1 MRGRVLLGR
10 RAVRCGLST
19 MDNDAWMLALR
30 ALTAAVKLVPTTRL
44 VPITADLTRYVPEG
58 DPASGRTLQ
67 DEINDGVVRRD
78 ELYWDKGKICFR
90 EYS

>member
-1 MRGRVLLGR
+1 MDWTLAC
-10 RAVRCGLST
+10 RAA
-19 MDNDAWMLALR
+19 M
-30 ALTAAVKLVPTTRL
+30 AAVKLIPTTRP

-58 DPASGRTLQ
+58 NPASGRTLQ